1 MSCKSEKNGVAN
13 GIEVL
18 IRATHERHTS
28 KRGACIYDISDSY
41 VAKIT
46 LQKTYVTLAKKIR
59 RKIYVI
65 CYNYRSET
73 LQLIVYIVNSLML
86 RDRRKGTYLKKL
98 VISITDRAKI
108 SPKFVSKLNVN
119 KMAESQDIRGK
130 CITKICPVK

>member
-1 MSCKSEKNGVAN
+1 
-13 GIEVL
+13 
-18 IRATHERHTS
+18 
-28 KRGACIYDISDSY
+28 
-41 VAKIT
+41 
-46 LQKTYVTLAKKIR
+46 
-59 RKIYVI
+59 
-65 CYNYRSET
+65 
-73 LQLIVYIVNSLML
+73 ML